1 MNVDNSELFQC
12 RFDVDVE
19 ILDFLIHSAKTIG
32 KLQYE
37 IQEYSRKI
45 RNAKSFEM
53 ACFYTKLRNNAI
65 SEKIYAESLLNNW
78 REHVLACL

>member
-1 MNVDNSELFQC
+1 MNIDNSELFES
-12 RFDVDVE
+12 RLELDVE
-19 ILDFLIHSAKTIG
+19 IVDFLIYSAKSIG
-32 KLQYE
+32 KLQYK

-45 RNAKSFEM
+45 RNAKTFEM
-53 ACFYTKLRNNAI
+53 ACFYTKLRNNAV